1 MLGICAIIFV
11 YLDSFL
17 IKKVATR
24 QFFPKI
30 RDFVKKINTHKTMS
44 A

>member
-1 MLGICAIIFV
+1 MLRICAIIFI

-17 IKKVATR
+17 IKKAASR